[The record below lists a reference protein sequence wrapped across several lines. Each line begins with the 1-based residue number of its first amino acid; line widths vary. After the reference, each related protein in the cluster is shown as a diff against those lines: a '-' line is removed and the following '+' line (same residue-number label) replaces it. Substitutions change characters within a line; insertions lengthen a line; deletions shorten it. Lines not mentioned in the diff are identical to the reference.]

1 MGMSCLRPKT
11 LSLSLL
17 VLVAFLWASPADAQ
31 RAIKRVQPPSK
42 AKVTAAQ
49 VTAVRKARSQ
59 RHTPTQ
65 IKLGATL
72 SKSILGGASITGPTM
87 RQKLSITSLAAR
99 LTVFKDVAKSKGLG
113 VQTFTRTLKGM
124 QKNGKTSK
132 VVEAKKTF
140 FEVLPK
146 TTKAF
151 RESMGEN
158 VIWFASSAAPYHL
171 HTLVAD
177 QNGGKNLTH
186 NTYGAYMNKA
196 EITRTQY
203 LAPAHLDKA
212 QMSRFT
218 EYLNAGV
225 KAGYSGR
232 KSVYGFKNSK
242 GKMIYETECTN
253 WATSAPIGDLPKWVQ
268 KVDVSVKAAAA
279 SGKLGAQFK
288 DGLHAALSK
297 AKTPA
302 ARKALLTKALKGQ
315 AKTTATHRSATRLAK
330 EFDTILKQFPNR
342 PAHLVGRE
350 SLSQIMGVSRSQD
363 PAKWMYD
370 LILSK
375 NAPIIGVISQ
385 TKDTSFSTMPFDL
398 GIMGTFNAKGELGK
412 AGGRGLGVIP
422 TAAN

>member
-1 MGMSCLRPKT
+1 MTCRLPK
-11 LSLSLL
+11 LFSLSALF
-17 VLVAFLWASPADAQ
+17 LVAFLWSSSANAQ
-31 RAIKRVQPPSK
+31 RAVKKVQMPGK
-42 AKVTAAQ
+42 GKVTAAHI
-49 VTAVRKARSQ
+49 VAVKKARTQ

-65 IKLGATL
+65 IKLGTKL
-72 SKSILGGASITGPTM
+72 SKSIIGGTKIAGPAM
-87 RQKLSITSLAAR
+87 RQKLSVASLASR
-99 LTVFKDVAKSKGLG
+99 LTVFQNVAKSKGLG

-124 QKNGKTSK
+124 SKNGKTSK
-132 VVEAKKTF
+132 AVKSKKTF

-146 TTKAF
+146 TKTLF

-186 NTYGAYMNKA
+186 NTYGAMMNQA
-196 EITRTQY
+196 SITRTQY
-203 LAPAHLDKA
+203 MAPVHLDKA
-212 QMSRFT
+212 QMARFT

-253 WATSAPIGDLPKWVQ
+253 WATSAPIGNLPTWVQ
-268 KVDVSVKAAAA
+268 KVDTSVMSSAA
-279 SGKLGAQFK
+279 SGKLGAEFK
-288 DGLHAALSK
+288 NGLHAALAK
-297 AKTPA
+297 AKTA
-302 ARKALLTKALKGQ
+302 TARKTVLTKALKAQGM
-315 AKTTATHRSATRLAK
+315 TTATKNAVKKLTK

-342 PAHLVGRE
+342 PANLVARD
-350 SLSQIMGVSRSQD
+350 SLSKLMGVSRSQD

-385 TKDTSFSTMPFDL
+385 GKDANFKNMSFDL
-398 GIMGTFNAKGELGK
+398 GIMGTFNAKGDLTKGS
-412 AGGRGLGVIP
+412 GRGLGVIP
-422 TAAN
+422 SS

>member
-1 MGMSCLRPKT
+1 MTCSRPLK

-17 VLVAFLWASPADAQ
+17 VLIAFLWSSPAEAQ
-31 RAIKRVQPPSK
+31 RVLKRVQPPSK
-42 AKVTAAQ
+42 AKVSSGQIAA
-49 VTAVRKARSQ
+49 VKKARRQ

-65 IKLGATL
+65 VKLGAKL
-72 SKSILGGASITGPTM
+72 SKSILGGTSITGPTM
-87 RQKLSITSLAAR
+87 RQKLSIASLAAR

-124 QKNGKTSK
+124 QKNGKSNK
-132 VVEAKKTF
+132 AVEAKKTF

-146 TTKAF
+146 TNKLF

-158 VIWFASSAAPYHL
+158 VIWFASSSSPYHL

-177 QNGGKNLTH
+177 QNGGKNMTH

-225 KAGYSGR
+225 KAGYTGR
-232 KSVYGFKNSK
+232 KSVYGFKNSR

-268 KVDVSVKAAAA
+268 KVDATVKSSAA
-279 SGKLGAQFK
+279 SGKLGAEFK
-288 DGLHAALSK
+288 NGLHKALAK
-297 AKTPA
+297 AKTA
-302 ARKALLTKALKGQ
+302 TARKALLTKALKGQ
-315 AKTTATHRSATRLAK
+315 TATTQRSAKRLAK

-342 PAHLVGRE
+342 PAHLVARE
-350 SLSQIMGVSRSQD
+350 SLSKIMGVSRSQD

-385 TKDTSFSTMPFDL
+385 TKDAGFKSMDFNL
-398 GIMGTFNAKGELGK
+398 GIMGTFNAKGELS
-412 AGGRGLGVIP
+412 ANGGQGLGVIP
-422 TAAN
+422 SS